1 MAKPITYPT
10 EGGSY
15 VRKSNGSFD
24 RVEATKPAP
33 PPDAGKPDEQP
44 AAPPPAPTSEKE

>member
-15 VRKSNGSFD
+15 VRKPGGGLD
-24 RVEATKPAP
+24 QVEATKPAP
-33 PPDAGKPDEQP
+33 DPATSNDQP
-44 AAPPPAPTSEKE
+44 AAAPAAPTSEKE